1 MKPQK
6 FRLGKT
12 VFRRNQLTSDLFSR
26 IQFGEK
32 MGTGFKRMKD
42 ICKAERTPFPDVE
55 YTDIHFYITFKQSR
69 KYLKMAEVEKR
80 VGEKVGEKVTENQRK
95 ILELTNKNP
104 HISAREIS
112 KVIGISQ
119 RKTEENISKLKQK
132 GLLKRIG
139 PDKGGYWKAL

>member
-1 MKPQK
+1 MQESQGISKDG
-6 FRLGKT
+6 RG
-12 VFRRNQLTSDLFSR
+12 
-26 IQFGEK
+26 GEK
-32 MGTGFKRMKD
+32 G
-42 ICKAERTPFPDVE
+42 
-55 YTDIHFYITFKQSR
+55 
-69 KYLKMAEVEKR
+69 
-80 VGEKVGEKVTENQRK
+80 GEKVGEKVTENQRK

-132 GLLKRIG
+132 GILKRIG